1 MKRLRLL
8 PLRQRGGFTLL
19 EMVLTIIIL
28 GLIVGVG
35 TPVLVSGYQSFLL
48 GTSIQ
53 RADAVARLAME
64 RISRELRN
72 GLQATVTPLAL
83 NSASVQFTNSDG
95 DAVTLSFQ
103 DNTLVVQHNAQS
115 GVVAENI
122 VGSFSVSDESDV
134 SNRFMPYRLISVQ
147 LTVTQAIDQFEG
159 QSVTLRSAIVPR
171 NP

>member
-1 MKRLRLL
+1 M
-8 PLRQRGGFTLL
+8 
-19 EMVLTIIIL
+19 TIIIL

-53 RADAVARLAME
+53 RSDAVARVAME

-95 DAVTLSFQ
+95 DLVTLTFQ
-103 DNTLVVQHNAQS
+103 DNTLTVQHNAQS

-122 VGSFSVSDESDV
+122 VGSFSITDESDG
-134 SNRFMPYRLISVQ
+134 SNRFMPYRLIAVQ

-159 QSVTLRSAIVPR
+159 QSVTVRSAVVPR